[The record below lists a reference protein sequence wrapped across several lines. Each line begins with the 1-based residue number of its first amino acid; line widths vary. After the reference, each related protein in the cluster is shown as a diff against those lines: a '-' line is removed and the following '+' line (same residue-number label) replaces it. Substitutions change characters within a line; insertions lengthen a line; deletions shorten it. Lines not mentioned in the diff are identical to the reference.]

1 MKNKARENY
10 LVQMRKLCEQRTTV
24 AHRGIGT
31 LSAIVQMNGE
41 REDYQI
47 TPGVM
52 ELIEELVHDYNNFSE
67 QIKHTDLLI
76 DLVDQKMDEA

>member
-1 MKNKARENY
+1 
-10 LVQMRKLCEQRTTV
+10 
-24 AHRGIGT
+24 
-31 LSAIVQMNGE
+31 MNGE
-41 REDYQI
+41 RVDYQI